1 MAPVSDQAGVEFEK
15 MFEQLAASADEEE
28 DGEDFGFTEPRN
40 PFKFFLVKLRQV

>member
-15 MFEQLAASADEEE
+15 MFEQLTTSSDE
-28 DGEDFGFTEPRN
+28 DDFGFAQQRN